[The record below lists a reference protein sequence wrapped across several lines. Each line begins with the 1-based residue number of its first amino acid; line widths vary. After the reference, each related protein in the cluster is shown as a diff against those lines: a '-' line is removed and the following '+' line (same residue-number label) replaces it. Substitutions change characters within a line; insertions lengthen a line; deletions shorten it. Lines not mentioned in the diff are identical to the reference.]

1 MTRTNLYRNADFE
14 ASNDAGCSLVPGDV
28 AEAVLSV
35 LRAPEGVCV
44 PELVLTPQYHRI
56 AKKRGQ
62 ETGTSKVTVLQEGNG
77 SFGKT
82 GFPKSISD

>member
-14 ASNDAGCSLVPGDV
+14 ASNDAGCSLVPEDV

-44 PELVLTPQYHRI
+44 PELVITPQYHRI
-56 AKKRGQ
+56 AKKREQ
-62 ETGTSKVTVLQEGNG
+62 ETGPSKVTVL
-77 SFGKT
+77 K
-82 GFPKSISD
+82 